1 MRLAAYEFGG
11 RRRFGSVQG
20 DTVTD
25 LGPAA
30 DGGQGLGHW
39 LLNGEA
45 GSSASGE
52 GSAVPLSAVTLLPPL
67 SGPASKVLAL
77 GWAYKSH
84 QDETGH
90 KADPYP
96 FFFLKHA
103 QTLVGHRQPILRPT
117 ISESYDFEGE
127 FALIIG
133 KPGRHIP
140 ESAAM
145 DHIAGYS
152 ILMDG
157 SVRDW
162 QKHSVTAGKNF
173 DSSSAF
179 GPWIVTRDEVA
190 DPHDLELT
198 TRLNGNVVQQANTN
212 QLAWSLAHLV
222 HYCSTF
228 TTLQTGDVISTGT
241 PGGVGSKRTPPL
253 WLQPGDVLE
262 VEVSGVGVLS
272 NTVAGETAGESPAS

>member
-1 MRLAAYEFGG
+1 MRLACFEIEG
-11 RRRFGSVQG
+11 RRRLGAVNG

-25 LGPAA
+25 LGAA
-30 DGGQGLGHW
+30 DGSGFQDLLLGSPIKPQAP
-39 LLNGEA
+39 A
-45 GSSASGE
+45 GNATSW
-52 GSAVPLSAVTLLPPL
+52 PLSSVTQLPPL
-67 SGPASKVLAL
+67 ASPAAKVLAL

-90 KADPYP
+90 KADPFP

-103 QTLVGHRQPILRPT
+103 QSLVGHRQPIIRPSV
-117 ISESYDFEGE
+117 SESYDFEGE
-127 FALIIG
+127 FVVVIG

-140 ESAAM
+140 ESQAM
-145 DHIAGYS
+145 EHVAGYS

-173 DSSSAF
+173 DRSSSF

-190 DPHDLELT
+190 DPHALNLT
-198 TRLNGNVVQQANTN
+198 TRLNGDVVQQASTG
-212 QLAWSLAHLV
+212 QLAWSVAYLV

-228 TTLQTGDVISTGT
+228 TTLQTGDVVSTGT

-253 WLQPGDVLE
+253 WLRPGDVLE
-262 VEVSGVGVLS
+262 VEVSGVGTLS
-272 NTVAGETAGESPAS
+272 NTVTAE

>member
-1 MRLAAYEFGG
+1 MRLVCFEVDGH
-11 RRRFGSVQG
+11 RRFGSVTG

-25 LGPAA
+25 LGAA
-30 DGGQGLGHW
+30 DGGGLHD
-39 LLNGEA
+39 LLLGSTAEPSAPA
-45 GSSASGE
+45 GNKASLLLSS
-52 GSAVPLSAVTLLPPL
+52 LTLLPPL
-67 SGPASKVLAL
+67 AGPATKVLAV

-84 QDETGH
+84 QDETGY
-90 KADPYP
+90 KADPFP

-103 QTLVGHRQPILRPT
+103 QSLVGSQQRIMRPSV
-117 ISESYDFEGE
+117 SESYDFEGE
-127 FALIIG
+127 FAVVIG

-140 ESAAM
+140 EDQAM
-145 DHIAGYS
+145 EHVAGYS
-152 ILMDG
+152 VLMDG

-173 DSSSAF
+173 DRSSSF

-190 DPHDLELT
+190 DPHALNLT
-198 TRLNGNVVQQANTN
+198 TRLNGDVVQQASTG
-212 QLAWSLAHLV
+212 QLAWSVAYLV

-262 VEVSGVGVLS
+262 VEVSGVGTLS
-272 NTVAGETAGESPAS
+272 NTVAME

>member
-1 MRLAAYEFGG
+1 MRLAYFEVEG
-11 RRRFGSVQG
+11 RRRWGSVAG

-25 LGPAA
+25 LGAA
-30 DGGQGLGHW
+30 DGCSSFQN
-39 LLNGEA
+39 LLL
-45 GSSASGE
+45 GSSTQPSAAAGGAASL
-52 GSAVPLSAVTLLPPL
+52 PLSSVTLLPPIA
-67 SGPASKVLAL
+67 SPATKVLAL

-90 KADPYP
+90 KADPFP

-103 QTLVGHRQPILRPT
+103 QSLVGHQQQIMRPSV
-117 ISESYDFEGE
+117 SESYDFEGE
-127 FALIIG
+127 FVVIIG

-140 ESAAM
+140 ESQAM
-145 DHIAGYS
+145 EHVAGYS

-173 DSSSAF
+173 DRSSSF
-179 GPWIVTRDEVA
+179 GPWIVTRDEIA
-190 DPHDLELT
+190 DPHALNLS
-198 TRLNGNVVQQANTN
+198 TRLNGEVVQQASTG
-212 QLAWSLAHLV
+212 QLAWSVAYLI

-253 WLQPGDVLE
+253 WLRPGDVLE
-262 VEVSGVGVLS
+262 VEVSGVGALS
-272 NTVAGETAGESPAS
+272 NTVTAE

>member
-1 MRLAAYEFGG
+1 MRLACFETDG
-11 RRRFGSVQG
+11 RRRVGAVTG
-20 DTVTD
+20 DMITD
-25 LGPAA
+25 LGAA
-30 DGGQGLGHW
+30 DGHGGLHA
-39 LLNGEA
+39 LLLGGAAAALAPA
-45 GSSASGE
+45 GDGA
-52 GSAVPLSAVTLLPPL
+52 ALPLAGVTLLPPL
-67 SGPASKVLAL
+67 ASPASKVLAQ

-90 KADPYP
+90 KADPFP

-103 QTLVGHRQPILRPT
+103 QSLVGHHQRILRPSV
-117 ISESYDFEGE
+117 SESYDFEGE
-127 FALIIG
+127 FAVVIG

-140 ESAAM
+140 EDQAM
-145 DHIAGYS
+145 AHVAGYS

-173 DSSSAF
+173 DRSSSF

-190 DPHDLELT
+190 DPHALDLT
-198 TRLNGNVVQQANTN
+198 TRLNGDVVQQANTG
-212 QLAWSLAHLV
+212 QLAWSVAYLV

-228 TTLQTGDVISTGT
+228 TMLQTGDVISTGT

-253 WLQPGDVLE
+253 WLRPGDVLA
-262 VEVSGVGVLS
+262 VEVSGVGILS
-272 NTVAGETAGESPAS
+272 NTVAAE

>member
-1 MRLAAYEFGG
+1 MRLACFEIEG
-11 RRRFGSVQG
+11 RRRFGSVAG

-25 LGPAA
+25 LGAA
-30 DGGQGLGHW
+30 DGGSSFQE
-39 LLNGEA
+39 LLL
-45 GSSASGE
+45 SSQTGMAAPASDAP
-52 GSAVPLSAVTLLPPL
+52 SFPLSRVTLLPPL
-67 SGPASKVLAL
+67 INQTSKVLAL

-90 KADPYP
+90 KADPFP

-103 QTLVGHRQPILRPT
+103 QSLVGHGQPIIRPAV
-117 ISESYDFEGE
+117 SEAYDFEGE
-127 FALIIG
+127 FVVIIG

-140 ESAAM
+140 ESQAM
-145 DHIAGYS
+145 EHVAGYS

-157 SVRDW
+157 SIRDW

-173 DSSSAF
+173 DHSSSF

-190 DPHDLELT
+190 DPHALDLT
-198 TRLNGNVVQQANTN
+198 TRLNGDVVQQASTG
-212 QLAWSLAHLV
+212 QLAWSVAYLV

-253 WLQPGDVLE
+253 WLRPGDVLE
-262 VEVSGVGVLS
+262 IEVSGVGVLS
-272 NTVAGETAGESPAS
+272 NTVAQE

>member
-1 MRLAAYEFGG
+1 MRLACFEIEG
-11 RRRFGSVQG
+11 RRRLGSVTG
-20 DTVTD
+20 DMVTD
-25 LGPAA
+25 LGAA
-30 DGGQGLGHW
+30 DGGGFHNLLLGSPT
-39 LLNGEA
+39 GASAPA
-45 GSSASGE
+45 GSAASL
-52 GSAVPLSAVTLLPPL
+52 PLSSVTLLPPL
-67 SGPASKVLAL
+67 ASPATKVLAL

-90 KADPYP
+90 RADPFP

-103 QTLVGHRQPILRPT
+103 QSLVGHRQPIIRPSV
-117 ISESYDFEGE
+117 SESYDFEGE
-127 FALIIG
+127 FVVVIG

-140 ESAAM
+140 ESQAM
-145 DHIAGYS
+145 EHVAGYS

-162 QKHSVTAGKNF
+162 RKHSVTAGKNF
-173 DSSSAF
+173 DRSSSF

-190 DPHDLELT
+190 DPHALSLT
-198 TRLNGNVVQQANTN
+198 TRLNGDVVQQASTG
-212 QLAWSLAHLV
+212 QLAWSVAYLV

-253 WLQPGDVLE
+253 WLQPGDVLD
-262 VEVSGVGVLS
+262 VEVSGLGTLS
-272 NTVAGETAGESPAS
+272 NTVTAE

>member
-1 MRLAAYEFGG
+1 MRLACFEIEG
-11 RRRFGSVQG
+11 RRRFGSVAG

-25 LGPAA
+25 LGAA
-30 DGGQGLGHW
+30 DGGGLQD
-39 LLNGEA
+39 LLLGRP
-45 GSSASGE
+45 GSSASAG
-52 GSAVPLSAVTLLPPL
+52 GAASLLLSGVTLLPPL
-67 SGPASKVLAL
+67 AGPANKVLAL

-84 QDETGH
+84 QEETGH
-90 KADPYP
+90 KADPFP

-103 QTLVGHRQPILRPT
+103 QSLVGHRQSIIRPSV
-117 ISESYDFEGE
+117 SESYDFEGE
-127 FALIIG
+127 FVVVIG

-140 ESAAM
+140 EGQAM
-145 DHIAGYS
+145 EHVAGYS

-173 DSSSAF
+173 DRSSSF

-190 DPHDLELT
+190 DPHALALT
-198 TRLNGNVVQQANTN
+198 TRLNGDVVQQASTG
-212 QLAWSLAHLV
+212 QLAWSVAYLV

-253 WLQPGDVLE
+253 WLRPGDVLD
-262 VEVSGVGVLS
+262 VEVSGVGTLS
-272 NTVAGETAGESPAS
+272 NTVTAE

>member
-1 MRLAAYEFGG
+1 MRLACFEIEG
-11 RRRFGSVQG
+11 RRRFGSVAG
-20 DTVTD
+20 DIVTD
-25 LGPAA
+25 FGAA
-30 DGGQGLGHW
+30 DGGGLQDM
-39 LLNGEA
+39 LLGRP
-45 GSSASGE
+45 GPSASAGN
-52 GSAVPLSAVTLLPPL
+52 AAPLPLSGVTLLPPL
-67 SGPASKVLAL
+67 ASPASKVLAL

-90 KADPYP
+90 KADPFP
-96 FFFLKHA
+96 FFFLKHS
-103 QTLVGHRQPILRPT
+103 QSLVGHRQPIIQPSV
-117 ISESYDFEGE
+117 SESYDFEGE
-127 FALIIG
+127 FVVVIG

-140 ESAAM
+140 ESQAM
-145 DHIAGYS
+145 EHVAGYS

-173 DSSSAF
+173 DRSSSF

-190 DPHDLELT
+190 DPHALTLT
-198 TRLNGNVVQQANTN
+198 TRLNGDVVQQASIG
-212 QLAWSLAHLV
+212 QLAWSVAYLV

-253 WLQPGDVLE
+253 WLRPGDVLD
-262 VEVSGVGVLS
+262 VEVSGVGNLS
-272 NTVAGETAGESPAS
+272 NTVMAE

>member
-1 MRLAAYEFGG
+1 ML
-11 RRRFGSVQG
+11 GSQAE
-20 DTVTD
+20 
-25 LGPAA
+25 LPPR
-30 DGGQGLGHW
+30 
-39 LLNGEA
+39 N
-45 GSSASGE
+45 GSSL
-52 GSAVPLSAVTLLPPL
+52 PLSTVTLLPPIA
-67 SGPASKVLAL
+67 GPASKVLAL

-103 QTLVGHRQPILRPT
+103 QSFVGHGQSILRPSV
-117 ISESYDFEGE
+117 SESYDFEGE
-127 FALIIG
+127 FVVVIG
-133 KPGRHIP
+133 KPGRYIP

-145 DHIAGYS
+145 DHVAGYS

-173 DSSSAF
+173 DRSSSF
-179 GPWIVTRDEVA
+179 GPWIVTRDEVP
-190 DPHDLELT
+190 DPHALQLT
-198 TRLNGNVVQQANTN
+198 TRLNGDVVQQASTD
-212 QLAWSLAHLV
+212 QLAWSVAYLV

-253 WLQPGDVLE
+253 WLRPGDTLE
-262 VEVSGVGVLS
+262 IEIGGIGVLS
-272 NTVAGETAGESPAS
+272 NPVAQE